1 MQVAAREVRR
11 SGIRVIDARPGHTE
25 TELSRHP
32 IAGETPKFPTGLEPA
47 AVAQRIVE
55 AIAGDEK
62 DLPSTA
68 FSEVPAASSQMVKA
82 EEATPPT
89 GAHPA
94 VAMAAQMP
102 LETAESAPADSAT
115 GSGSAPTAQS

>member
-1 MQVAAREVRR
+1 
-11 SGIRVIDARPGHTE
+11 
-25 TELSRHP
+25 
-32 IAGETPKFPTGLEPA
+32 

-55 AIAGDEK
+55 AIVGDEK

-82 EEATPPT
+82 DEATPPT

-102 LETAESAPADSAT
+102 LETAESAPAAGSAAE
-115 GSGSAPTAQS
+115 GGSAPTAATTHSGSR